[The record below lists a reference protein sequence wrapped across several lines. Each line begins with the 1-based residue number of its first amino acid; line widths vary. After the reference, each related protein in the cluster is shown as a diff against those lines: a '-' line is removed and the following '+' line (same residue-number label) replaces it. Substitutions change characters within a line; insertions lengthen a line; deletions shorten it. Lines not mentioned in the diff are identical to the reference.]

1 MQFNQPFEAGFCIP
15 LMLFY
20 VNNNFASAIVVPV
33 VTMRSD
39 AVYTW
44 DDGWLRWNISL
55 E

>member
-1 MQFNQPFEAGFCIP
+1 MQFNQPFEAGF
-15 LMLFY
+15 LYSAHAFY

-44 DDGWLRWNISL
+44 DDDWLR
-55 E
+55 